1 MFNKINLLI
10 NEFLSNSFIYNS
22 FIQPLIKSTKNTSAI
37 ISKDLES
44 IIKTAKIV
52 TKNNNNNINNVYGIS
67 SL

>member
-52 TKNNNNNINNVYGIS
+52 TKNNNNK
-67 SL
+67 